1 MDVGVVKTVM
11 PAVDVKSL
19 KKLPQSRKR
28 NSGAGQRGNLILNK
42 NFGIMY
48 I

>member
-11 PAVDVKSL
+11 PVEDAKSL
-19 KKLPQSRKR
+19 KKSLQSRKR
-28 NSGAGQRGNLILNK
+28 NGGVGQSGNLILNK

-48 I
+48 M